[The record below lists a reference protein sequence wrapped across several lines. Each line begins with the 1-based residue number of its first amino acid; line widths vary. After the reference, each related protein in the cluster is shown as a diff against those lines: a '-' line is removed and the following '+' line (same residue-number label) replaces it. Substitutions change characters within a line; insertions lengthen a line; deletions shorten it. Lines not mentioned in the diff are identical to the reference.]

1 MLGSWEETRTQIRTF
16 YLVLYF
22 LYLLSLFR
30 INLSFKES
38 IKGNDDLSIKVKRY
52 NPNSLS
58 NRIGRWWD
66 GQKHPTEKENHF
78 FPAPNFKEH
87 THNCGFL
94 TAAARR
100 WDDGEYE
107 DWFYL
112 CKNKHNLLTNGGR
125 DFFHKQCYSDLG
137 ASGSSAFAPG
147 SAWIAVSAT
156 SFTPATNDTVLNSEL
171 TAGTGFARMLG
182 TFAHSAGTNATTV
195 TGTFTCATAPQ
206 NNVQS
211 SGLFTQLAVGG
222 TLTHEANFTSTN
234 FAINDQLQITWTL
247 NLG

>member
-1 MLGSWEETRTQIRTF
+1 
-16 YLVLYF
+16 
-22 LYLLSLFR
+22 
-30 INLSFKES
+30 LSFKES
-38 IKGNDDLSIKVKRY
+38 IRGTDDLSIKVKRY

-58 NRIGRWWD
+58 NKIGRWWD
-66 GQKHPTEKENHF
+66 GKKHPTEKENHF
-78 FPAPNFKEH
+78 LPTPNLNEH
-87 THNCGFL
+87 TFGCGFL

-100 WDDGEYE
+100 WDDGLEDYT

-112 CKNKHNLLTNGGR
+112 CQNKHNLLTNGGR
-125 DFFHKQCYSDLG
+125 DFFHGQCYSDLG
-137 ASGSSAFAPG
+137 SSGSSTFKAG

-156 SFTPATNDTVLNSEL
+156 SFTPATNDTTLNTEL

-182 TFAHSAGTNATTV
+182 TYAHSTGTNATTV
-195 TGTFTCATAPQ
+195 TGTFTASGTQ

-234 FAINDQLQITWTL
+234 FATNDQLQISWTL

>member
-1 MLGSWEETRTQIRTF
+1 M
-16 YLVLYF
+16 
-22 LYLLSLFR
+22 
-30 INLSFKES
+30 SFKEFTGS
-38 IKGNDDLSIKVKRY
+38 DDSLAVKVKRY

-58 NRIGRWWD
+58 NRIGRWFD
-66 GQKHPTEKENHF
+66 GLKHPTEKENHF
-78 FPAPNFKEH
+78 FKAPNMEEH
-87 THNCGFL
+87 TFGCGWL
-94 TAAARR
+94 TAAART
-100 WDDGEYE
+100 WNDDLQDYN

-112 CKNKHNLLTNGGR
+112 AKNKHNLLTNNGR
-125 DFFHKQCYSDLG
+125 DFFHKQCYSDV
-137 ASGSSAFAPG
+137 GSNASAFAPG

-156 SFTPATNDTVLNSEL
+156 SFTPATNDTTLNTEL

-182 TFAHSAGTNATTV
+182 TFAHSAGTNATTI
-195 TGTFTCATAPQ
+195 TGTFTASGTQ

-234 FAINDQLQITWTL
+234 FATNDQLQITWTL

>member
-1 MLGSWEETRTQIRTF
+1 
-16 YLVLYF
+16 
-22 LYLLSLFR
+22 
-30 INLSFKES
+30 LSFKENTNT
-38 IKGNDDLSIKVKRY
+38 NDDLAIKVNRY

-58 NRIGRWWD
+58 NRIARWWD
-66 GQKHPTEKENHF
+66 GQKHPTEQENHF
-78 FPAPNFKEH
+78 FPTPNLKEH

-94 TAAARR
+94 TATARR
-100 WDDGEYE
+100 WDEGLEDYN

-112 CKNKHNLLTNGGR
+112 AKNKHNLLTNGGR
-125 DFFHKQCYSDLG
+125 DFFHQQCYKDTSLG
-137 ASGSSAFAPG
+137 STGT
-147 SAWIAVSAT
+147 AWIAVSAT
-156 SFTPATNDTVLNSEL
+156 SFTPATNDTTLSSEL

-182 TFAHSAGTNATTV
+182 TYAHSGGTNATTI
-195 TGTFTCATAPQ
+195 TGTFTCTTAPQ

-222 TLTHEANFTSTN
+222 TLSHEANFTSTN